1 MTTLDDCHT
10 QLATQM
16 SLVDDCNTRVSQL
29 ERQLQDAR
37 GIAAQQ
43 QQALH
48 ELRTAYSQMLDENVR
63 LAVQQPPPLDVK
75 DLQAERA
82 DLIAILGVVDIF
94 SEEGKV
100 ASARLR
106 EVNDL
111 LRGMEAPTP
120 FKALD
125 VRAFHLDREA
135 FDRKALEARE
145 ARLQQLDR
153 NQRAKAGAA
162 YGGRAST
169 LVVRTMF
176 AR

>member
-48 ELRTAYSQMLDENVR
+48 DLRTAYKEMMDENAR
-63 LAVQQPPPLDVK
+63 LAAQQPAPLNVEA
-75 DLQAERA
+75 LQARRA
-82 DLIAILGVVDIF
+82 DLIAILGVVDVF
-94 SEEGKV
+94 SDEGRI
-100 ASARLR
+100 ASAELK

-120 FKALD
+120 FKAFE
-125 VRAFHLDREA
+125 VREALDRKA
-135 FDRKALEARE
+135 VQALEAR
-145 ARLQQLDR
+145 LQKLDR
-153 NQRAKAGAA
+153 DQRAKTGAA